1 MQIIVLGDLL
11 EILVCVDLVPI
22 RRFYNMDVFT
32 EALFCLTRYP

>member
-22 RRFYNMDVFT
+22 RFYNLDVFT